1 MKIPIDFEDEIRK
14 ILAGHMTAYCKPLP
28 KDFSMPCI
36 LITQVGG
43 RTDYTWAGVGEI
55 DAADITLDSRA
66 ETDAEAVE
74 ALREAIGYLEQA
86 VSTQTTPLIMA
97 EVNTVSSTINDPV
110 RPDLKMCTARYLV
123 RARRIVMED

>member
-1 MKIPIDFEDEIRK
+1 V
-14 ILAGHMTAYCKPLP
+14 
-28 KDFSMPCI
+28 PCI